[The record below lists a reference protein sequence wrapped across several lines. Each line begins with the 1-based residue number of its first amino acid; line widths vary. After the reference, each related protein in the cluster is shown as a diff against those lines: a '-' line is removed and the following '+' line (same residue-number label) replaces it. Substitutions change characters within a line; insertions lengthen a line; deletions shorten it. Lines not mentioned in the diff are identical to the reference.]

1 MNKRSFIFQMLQ
13 DNMMAD
19 YVCGAREALREFL
32 WLHPEA
38 AENTEEILVHDA
50 HSPMELPGEYLRDG
64 LLVPVGSIEFCETL
78 LRRWYG
84 IEHLRPINI
93 PSRLLADQFTGRK
106 VAYISSHADWENI
119 VLGKAGLDPQHL
131 FVKRAD
137 RAKAG
142 PAFFFPDE
150 QSKAPSFEPG
160 RLYLVS
166 ECVDIASEWRAFVW
180 KKQILDIR
188 CYPGNPWAF
197 PNRKTVEQMV
207 ATYTIN
213 TPMAYTL
220 DVAVLPSGRTVIMEV
235 HNFIACGL
243 YGFADPRIPLMLAA
257 GVNHE
262 FQVTAERR
270 KSIW

>member
-1 MNKRSFIFQMLQ
+1 MSKRSFVFQMLP

-93 PSRLLADQFTGRK
+93 PSQLLADQFTGRK
-106 VAYISSHADWENI
+106 VTYISSLADWERI
-119 VLGKAGLDPQHL
+119 VLGKAGFDPQHL

-137 RAKAG
+137 RAKAE

-150 QSKAPSFEPG
+150 QTQAPSFEPG
-160 RLYLVS
+160 RVYLVS
-166 ECVDIASEWRAFVW
+166 ERVDIRSEWRAFVW
-180 KKQILDIR
+180 NHRILDIR
-188 CYPGNPWAF
+188 SYSGDPWSV
-197 PNRKTVEQMV
+197 PNRETVERMV
-207 ATYTIN
+207 AAYTDN
-213 TPMAYTL
+213 ALLAYTL
-220 DVAVLPSGRTVIMEV
+220 DVAVLENGRTVVVEV

-243 YGFADPRIPLMLAA
+243 YGFEDSRVPLMLAA
-257 GVNHE
+257 GVRYE
-262 FQVTAERR
+262 LQQMGGYYG
-270 KSIW
+270 